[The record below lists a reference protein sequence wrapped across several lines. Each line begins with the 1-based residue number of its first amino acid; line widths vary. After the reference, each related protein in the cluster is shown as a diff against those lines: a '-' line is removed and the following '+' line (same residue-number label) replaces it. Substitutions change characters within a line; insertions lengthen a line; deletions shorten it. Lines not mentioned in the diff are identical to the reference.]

1 MRPFSGLLCDR
12 FPKKRLLILS
22 AVGYTVLPLLF
33 LAELPYGVLLGA
45 RIAQGFCMGI
55 ASTGRCRD
63 RHLLHPEVPL
73 YRGREH
79 FWRRHGPPAR
89 RSRPGIGLWILA
101 HFGYTGV
108 FLYSSFTGLLIIAL
122 VLPIRCRET
131 IEKPQS
137 KACLGEL
144 LRGLYEPTALY
155 SAACTLFLAVMQI
168 TVMQFLSYYT
178 ASRGVNGTYAFYTL
192 SAVAV
197 VTVRLTIGRISG
209 AKADRVILLTGTLI
223 LAAAYGGLRLLFPT
237 ALSLGILSVL
247 YGCGHSMSGIVL
259 NSMALSEA
267 PPERMGAANATYL
280 AASDLR
286 LRGRAAA
293 LEFVLCAI
301 RLLADLSSRIH
312 WRFGSVSDSS
322 VCPKNTKKESEGVNS
337 MAKVIIAILYI
348 AAILVIGFLAG
359 RNVKTADEFAV
370 ANRNIP
376 YWTNVFSMSSA
387 WIGAGST
394 LGCASMC
401 YAYGVSG
408 FYLAIA

>member
-1 MRPFSGLLCDR
+1 MYGNDAGFTAACGLLSSVFAFASLGMRPFSGLLCDR

-45 RIAQGFCMGI
+45 RIAQGFCMGV
-55 ASTGRCRD
+55 ASTAVAAIATSFI
-63 RHLLHPEVPL
+63 PKS
-73 YRGREH
+73 H
-79 FWRRHGPPAR
+79 FTEGVSIFGVGMSAC
-89 RSRPGIGLWILA
+89 SAVAPGIGLWILA

-247 YGCGHSMSGIVL
+247 YGCGHGMTALCSIPWHCLKPRRSAWARQTPPISPPAISATRSGRCSGIRTVRDTVTRR
-259 NSMALSEA
+259 SIFSHS
-267 PPERMGAANATYL
+267 L
-280 AASDLR
+280 A
-286 LRGRAAA
+286 
-293 LEFVLCAI
+293 FWFC
-301 RLLADLSSRIH
+301 
-312 WRFGSVSDSS
+312 F
-322 VCPKNTKKESEGVNS
+322 
-337 MAKVIIAILYI
+337 
-348 AAILVIGFLAG
+348 
-359 RNVKTADEFAV
+359 
-370 ANRNIP
+370 
-376 YWTNVFSMSSA
+376 
-387 WIGAGST
+387 
-394 LGCASMC
+394 
-401 YAYGVSG
+401 
-408 FYLAIA
+408 

>member
-1 MRPFSGLLCDR
+1 MSKPAKALYTKDFLLATIASVFVGGYSILLLTLTLMYGNDAGFTAAAAGLLSSVFAFASLGMRPFSGLLCDR

-45 RIAQGFCMGI
+45 RIAQGFCMGV
-55 ASTGRCRD
+55 ASTAVAAIATSFI
-63 RHLLHPEVPL
+63 PKS
-73 YRGREH
+73 H
-79 FWRRHGPPAR
+79 FTEGVSIFGVGMSAC
-89 RSRPGIGLWILA
+89 SAVAPGIGLWILA
-101 HFGYTGV
+101 H
-108 FLYSSFTGLLIIAL
+108 LIIAL

-131 IEKPQS
+131 TEKPQS

-280 AASDLR
+280 AASDLGYAVGP
-286 LRGRAAA
+286 L
-293 LEFVLCAI
+293 LWNSYCARYGYSQI
-301 RLLADLSSRIH
+301 YLLAFIGVLVLFLILLFARKT
-312 WRFGSVSDSS
+312 
-322 VCPKNTKKESEGVNS
+322 PKKRVKE
-337 MAKVIIAILYI
+337 
-348 AAILVIGFLAG
+348 
-359 RNVKTADEFAV
+359 
-370 ANRNIP
+370 
-376 YWTNVFSMSSA
+376 
-387 WIGAGST
+387 
-394 LGCASMC
+394 
-401 YAYGVSG
+401 
-408 FYLAIA
+408 

>member
-1 MRPFSGLLCDR
+1 MSKSTKALYTKDFLLATIASVFVGGYSILLLTLTLMYGNDAGFTAAAAGLLSSVFAFASLGMRPFSGLLCDR

-45 RIAQGFCMGI
+45 RIAQGFCMGV
-55 ASTGRCRD
+55 ASTAVAAIATSFI
-63 RHLLHPEVPL
+63 PKS
-73 YRGREH
+73 H
-79 FWRRHGPPAR
+79 FTEGVSIFGVGMSAC
-89 RSRPGIGLWILA
+89 SAVAPGIGLWILA

-122 VLPIRCRET
+122 VLPI
-131 IEKPQS
+131 QS
-137 KACLGEL
+137 RACLGEL

-178 ASRGVNGTYAFYTL
+178 AWRGVNGTYAFYTL

-223 LAAAYGGLRLLFPT
+223 LAAAYAGLRLLFPT

-280 AASDLR
+280 AASDLGYAVGP
-286 LRGRAAA
+286 L
-293 LEFVLCAI
+293 LWNSYCARYGYSQI
-301 RLLADLSSRIH
+301 YLLAFIGVLVLFLILLFARKT
-312 WRFGSVSDSS
+312 
-322 VCPKNTKKESEGVNS
+322 PKKRVKE
-337 MAKVIIAILYI
+337 
-348 AAILVIGFLAG
+348 
-359 RNVKTADEFAV
+359 
-370 ANRNIP
+370 
-376 YWTNVFSMSSA
+376 
-387 WIGAGST
+387 
-394 LGCASMC
+394 
-401 YAYGVSG
+401 
-408 FYLAIA
+408 